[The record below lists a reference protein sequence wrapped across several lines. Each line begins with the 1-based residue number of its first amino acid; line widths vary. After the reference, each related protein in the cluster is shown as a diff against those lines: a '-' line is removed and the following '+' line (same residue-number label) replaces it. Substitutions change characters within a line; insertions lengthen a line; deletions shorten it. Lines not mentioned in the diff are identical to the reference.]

1 MTKLT
6 SQEHFNALWLAETIR
21 LQEESQ
27 GDFAD
32 SEAVRQAQKEGGDFQ
47 TRILTRA
54 QWLANKTNLIVAQ
67 QSAITAM
74 QWSVKILCA
83 LAFFLGMG
91 LILPTFSVA
100 DHTINIFSALGC
112 LLGLNFLML
121 VVWIL
126 STVFGGQSI
135 NQLGRL
141 VLWLTNKL
149 TGKKQVAQL
158 MPAFFGLLHQRH
170 LERWL
175 LGRLTNG
182 LWLLISIFAL
192 ISLLSLLATQRYG
205 FVWQTTILGDSH
217 FVTIVNLLG
226 SLPQWLGFPIP
237 PESLI
242 RQSGN
247 TPVMDDAARQV
258 WAAWLV
264 GVLVVYGI
272 FPRLILF
279 LVCSGFWRYGYKRL
293 QLDITK
299 RNYHLL
305 RSRLLPSSER
315 LGITDPDNV
324 FVQKRQPIINNNVE
338 WGAMIIGVEL
348 ELDYPWPPTIAT
360 NVIDAGIIETR
371 EQRKALLDQLVS
383 DPVAKLLIVCD
394 PKRSIDRGTLML
406 FSELAYCVAEAR
418 VWLLVDEKTDT
429 KRLADWQQALE
440 QLGITYADSDELL
453 IWLSERT

>member
-1 MTKLT
+1 
-6 SQEHFNALWLAETIR
+6 
-21 LQEESQ
+21 
-27 GDFAD
+27 
-32 SEAVRQAQKEGGDFQ
+32 
-47 TRILTRA
+47 
-54 QWLANKTNLIVAQ
+54 
-67 QSAITAM
+67 
-74 QWSVKILCA
+74 
-83 LAFFLGMG
+83 
-91 LILPTFSVA
+91 
-100 DHTINIFSALGC
+100 
-112 LLGLNFLML
+112 ML

-279 LVCSGFWRYGYKRL
+279 
-293 QLDITK
+293 
-299 RNYHLL
+299 
-305 RSRLLPSSER
+305 
-315 LGITDPDNV
+315 
-324 FVQKRQPIINNNVE
+324 
-338 WGAMIIGVEL
+338 
-348 ELDYPWPPTIAT
+348 
-360 NVIDAGIIETR
+360 
-371 EQRKALLDQLVS
+371 
-383 DPVAKLLIVCD
+383 
-394 PKRSIDRGTLML
+394 
-406 FSELAYCVAEAR
+406 
-418 VWLLVDEKTDT
+418 
-429 KRLADWQQALE
+429 
-440 QLGITYADSDELL
+440 
-453 IWLSERT
+453 